1 LTAIIKNSNI
11 LLKKITNKGDVYM
24 VNLNEFKNYLI
35 SCSKSE
41 NTISSYISDLEQY
54 FSQYPTLSRE
64 NIIKFKN
71 SLSGSASTINR
82 KLTSLKQYNEYLL
95 STKQI
100 DGIYILKED
109 FIKVQ
114 NKGNPTDVTTK
125 QVENFLKR
133 VLTKDVDYKSRN
145 IAIIYLIANTG
156 IRRSECCNLLLKN
169 IDLENNEMIVI
180 GKGNKERTVLLT
192 DKVVELIKNYL
203 VDRNKSRYK
212 DSPYLFVSER
222 GNKLCPETI
231 NDIFDYYSTPKNKI
245 RPHQLRHNYASTVV
259 ENNILTLTELQNQ
272 LGHSSISTTG
282 IYTHARKDTI
292 KKKINKL
299 CIGY

>member
-1 LTAIIKNSNI
+1 
-11 LLKKITNKGDVYM
+11 M

-54 FSQYPTLSRE
+54 FSQYSTLSRE
-64 NIIKFKN
+64 HILKYKN
-71 SLSGSASTINR
+71 SLSNSSASTINR

-95 STKQI
+95 STKQV
-100 DGIYILKED
+100 DGMYVLKED
-109 FIKVQ
+109 FIKQ
-114 NKGNPTDVTTK
+114 QSKGNPTDVTTK
-125 QVENFLKR
+125 QVEKFLER
-133 VLTKDVDYKSRN
+133 VLTKDADYKSRN

-169 IDLENNEMIVI
+169 IDLDNNEMIVI

-203 VDRNKSRYK
+203 VDRNKSKYK
-212 DSPYLFVSER
+212 DSPYLFISER
-222 GNKLCPETI
+222 GEKLRPETI
-231 NDIFDYYSTPKNKI
+231 NAIFDYYSTPKNKI
-245 RPHQLRHNYASTVV
+245 TPHQLRHNYASTVV

>member
-1 LTAIIKNSNI
+1 
-11 LLKKITNKGDVYM
+11 M
-24 VNLNEFKNYLI
+24 VKLNEFKNYLI

-54 FSQYPTLSRE
+54 FKQYPTLTRD
-64 NIIKFKN
+64 NILKYKN
-71 SLSGSASTINR
+71 SLSGNSASTINR
-82 KLTSLKQYNEYLL
+82 KLSSLKQYNEYLL
-95 STKQI
+95 STKQA

-114 NKGNPTDVTTK
+114 NKGNPTNVTTK
-125 QVENFLKR
+125 QVEKFLKR
-133 VLTKDVDYKSRN
+133 VLTKDADYKSRN

-169 IDLENNEMIVI
+169 IDLDNNEMIVI

>member
-1 LTAIIKNSNI
+1 
-11 LLKKITNKGDVYM
+11 M

-125 QVENFLKR
+125 QVEKFLKR
-133 VLTKDVDYKSRN
+133 VLTKDADYKSRN

-212 DSPYLFVSER
+212 NSPYLFVSER

>member
-1 LTAIIKNSNI
+1 
-11 LLKKITNKGDVYM
+11 M

-71 SLSGSASTINR
+71 SLSGSSASTINR

-95 STKQI
+95 STKQV
-100 DGIYILKED
+100 DGIYVLKED
-109 FIKVQ
+109 FIKQQ
-114 NKGNPTDVTTK
+114 NKGNPTDVTAK
-125 QVENFLKR
+125 QVEKFLKR
-133 VLTKDVDYKSRN
+133 VLTKDANYRSRN

-169 IDLENNEMIVI
+169 IDLENKEMIVI

-192 DKVVELIKNYL
+192 DKVVEILRNYL
-203 VDRNKSRYK
+203 VDRNKSKYK
-212 DSPYLFVSER
+212 DSPYLFISER
-222 GNKLCPETI
+222 GNKLRPETI
-231 NDIFDYYSTPKNKI
+231 NAIFDYYSTPKNKI
-245 RPHQLRHNYASTVV
+245 RPHQLRHNYASTIV
-259 ENNILTLTELQNQ
+259 ENNILTLPELQNQ

-299 CIGY
+299 YIGC

>member
-1 LTAIIKNSNI
+1 
-11 LLKKITNKGDVYM
+11 M

-125 QVENFLKR
+125 QVEKFLEK
-133 VLTKDVDYKSRN
+133 VLTKDADYKSRN

-231 NDIFDYYSTPKNKI
+231 NDIFDYYSMPKNKI
-245 RPHQLRHNYASTVV
+245 KPHQLRHNYASTVV
-259 ENNILTLTELQNQ
+259 ENNILTLPELQNQ
-272 LGHSSISTTG
+272 LGHSNINTTG
-282 IYTHARKDTI
+282 LYTHARKDTI

>member
-1 LTAIIKNSNI
+1 
-11 LLKKITNKGDVYM
+11 M

-35 SCSKSE
+35 SCSKSK
-41 NTISSYISDLEQY
+41 NTITSYISDLEQY

-125 QVENFLKR
+125 QVEKFLKR
-133 VLTKDVDYKSRN
+133 VLIKDADYKSRN

>member
-1 LTAIIKNSNI
+1 
-11 LLKKITNKGDVYM
+11 M

-35 SCSKSE
+35 SCSKSK

-54 FSQYPTLSRE
+54 FSQYSTLSRE
-64 NIIKFKN
+64 NILKYKN
-71 SLSGSASTINR
+71 SFSGSSASTINR

-95 STKQI
+95 STKQV
-100 DGIYILKED
+100 DSIYILKED
-109 FIKVQ
+109 FIKQ
-114 NKGNPTDVTTK
+114 QSKGNPTDVTTK
-125 QVENFLKR
+125 QVENFLER

-145 IAIIYLIANTG
+145 VAIVFLIANTG
-156 IRRSECCNLLLKN
+156 IRRSECCNLLLRN
-169 IDLENNEMIVI
+169 IDLDNNEMIVI

-203 VDRNKSRYK
+203 VDRNKSKYK
-212 DSPYLFVSER
+212 DSPYLFISER

>member
-1 LTAIIKNSNI
+1 
-11 LLKKITNKGDVYM
+11 M

-35 SCSKSE
+35 SCSKSK

-54 FSQYPTLSRE
+54 FSKYSILSRE
-64 NIIKFKN
+64 NILKYKN
-71 SLSGSASTINR
+71 SLSGSSASTINR

-109 FIKVQ
+109 FIKQ
-114 NKGNPTDVTTK
+114 QSKGNPTDVTTK
-125 QVENFLKR
+125 QVEKFLER
-133 VLTKDVDYKSRN
+133 VLIKDVDYKSRN
-145 IAIIYLIANTG
+145 IAIIFLIANTG

-192 DKVVELIKNYL
+192 DKVVEVIKNYL
-203 VDRNKSRYK
+203 VDRNKSKYK

-245 RPHQLRHNYASTVV
+245 RPHQLRHNYASIVV
-259 ENNILTLTELQNQ
+259 ENNILTLPELQNQ
-272 LGHSSISTTG
+272 LGHSNINTTG
-282 IYTHARKDTI
+282 LYTHARKDTI

>member
-1 LTAIIKNSNI
+1 
-11 LLKKITNKGDVYM
+11 M

-41 NTISSYISDLEQY
+41 NTISSYMSDLEQY

-71 SLSGSASTINR
+71 SLSGSSASTINR

-95 STKQI
+95 STKQV
-100 DGIYILKED
+100 DGIYVLKED
-109 FIKVQ
+109 FIKQQ
-114 NKGNPTDVTTK
+114 NKGNPTDVTAK
-125 QVENFLKR
+125 QVEKFLKR
-133 VLTKDVDYKSRN
+133 VLTKDANYKSRN

-169 IDLENNEMIVI
+169 IDLENKEMIVI

-192 DKVVELIKNYL
+192 DKVVEILRNYL
-203 VDRNKSRYK
+203 IDRNKSKYK
-212 DSPYLFVSER
+212 DSPYLFISER
-222 GNKLCPETI
+222 GNKLRPETI
-231 NDIFDYYSTPKNKI
+231 NAIFDYYSTPKNKI
-245 RPHQLRHNYASTVV
+245 RPHQLRHNYASTIV
-259 ENNILTLTELQNQ
+259 ENNILTLPELQNQ

-299 CIGY
+299 YIGC

>member
-1 LTAIIKNSNI
+1 
-11 LLKKITNKGDVYM
+11 M

-71 SLSGSASTINR
+71 SLSSSASTINR

-125 QVENFLKR
+125 QVEKFLER

-145 IAIIYLIANTG
+145 IAIIFLIANTG

>member
-1 LTAIIKNSNI
+1 
-11 LLKKITNKGDVYM
+11 M

-54 FSQYPTLSRE
+54 FSQYSTLSRD
-64 NIIKFKN
+64 NILKYKN

-109 FIKVQ
+109 FIKQ
-114 NKGNPTDVTTK
+114 QSKGNPTDVTTK
-125 QVENFLKR
+125 QVEKFLER

-145 IAIIYLIANTG
+145 IAIIFLIANTG

-245 RPHQLRHNYASTVV
+245 RPHQLRHNYASIVV
-259 ENNILTLTELQNQ
+259 ENNILTLPELQNQ
-272 LGHSSISTTG
+272 LGHSNINTTG
-282 IYTHARKDTI
+282 LYTHARKDTI

>member
-1 LTAIIKNSNI
+1 
-11 LLKKITNKGDVYM
+11 M

-54 FSQYPTLSRE
+54 FSQYSTLSRE
-64 NIIKFKN
+64 NILKYKN
-71 SLSGSASTINR
+71 SLSNSSASTINR

-95 STKQI
+95 STKQV
-100 DGIYILKED
+100 DGMYVLKED
-109 FIKVQ
+109 FIKQQ

-125 QVENFLKR
+125 QVEKFLER
-133 VLTKDVDYKSRN
+133 VLTKDADYKSRN

-169 IDLENNEMIVI
+169 IDLDNNEMIVI

-203 VDRNKSRYK
+203 VDRNKSKYK
-212 DSPYLFVSER
+212 DSPYLFISER
-222 GNKLCPETI
+222 GEKLRPETI
-231 NDIFDYYSTPKNKI
+231 NAIFDYYSTPKNKI
-245 RPHQLRHNYASTVV
+245 TPHQLRHNYASTVV

>member
-1 LTAIIKNSNI
+1 
-11 LLKKITNKGDVYM
+11 M

-71 SLSGSASTINR
+71 SLSSSASTINR

-125 QVENFLKR
+125 QVEKFLER

-145 IAIIYLIANTG
+145 IAIIFLIANTG

-231 NDIFDYYSTPKNKI
+231 NDIFNYYSTPKNKI

>member
-1 LTAIIKNSNI
+1 
-11 LLKKITNKGDVYM
+11 M

-125 QVENFLKR
+125 QVEKFLEK
-133 VLTKDVDYKSRN
+133 VLTKDADYKSRN

-245 RPHQLRHNYASTVV
+245 KPHQLRHNYASTVV
-259 ENNILTLTELQNQ
+259 ENNILTLPELQNQ
-272 LGHSSISTTG
+272 LGHSNINTTG
-282 IYTHARKDTI
+282 LYTHARKDTI

>member
-1 LTAIIKNSNI
+1 
-11 LLKKITNKGDVYM
+11 M

-125 QVENFLKR
+125 QVEKFLKR
-133 VLTKDVDYKSRN
+133 VLTKDADYKSRN

-169 IDLENNEMIVI
+169 IDLDNNEMIVI

-203 VDRNKSRYK
+203 VDRNKSKYK

-222 GNKLCPETI
+222 GEKLRPETI
-231 NDIFDYYSTPKNKI
+231 NAIFDYYSTPKNKI

-259 ENNILTLTELQNQ
+259 ENNILTLPELQNQ
-272 LGHSSISTTG
+272 LGHSNINTTG
-282 IYTHARKDTI
+282 LYTHARKDTI

>member
-1 LTAIIKNSNI
+1 MIKNSNI

-24 VNLNEFKNYLI
+24 VKLNEFKNYLI

-54 FSQYPTLSRE
+54 FKQYPTLTRD
-64 NIIKFKN
+64 NILKYKN
-71 SLSGSASTINR
+71 SLSGNSASTINR
-82 KLTSLKQYNEYLL
+82 KLSSLKQYNEYLL
-95 STKQI
+95 STKQA

-114 NKGNPTDVTTK
+114 NKGNPTNVTTK
-125 QVENFLKR
+125 QVEKFLKR
-133 VLTKDVDYKSRN
+133 VLTKDADYKSRN

-169 IDLENNEMIVI
+169 IDLDNNEMIVI

>member
-1 LTAIIKNSNI
+1 
-11 LLKKITNKGDVYM
+11 M

-35 SCSKSE
+35 SCSKSK

-54 FSQYPTLSRE
+54 FSQYSTLSRE
-64 NIIKFKN
+64 NILKYKN
-71 SLSGSASTINR
+71 SLSGSSASTINR

-95 STKQI
+95 STKQV
-100 DGIYILKED
+100 DGIYVLKED
-109 FIKVQ
+109 FIKQQ

-125 QVENFLKR
+125 QVEKFLER
-133 VLTKDVDYKSRN
+133 VLTKDADYKSRN
-145 IAIIYLIANTG
+145 IAIIFLIANTG

-169 IDLENNEMIVI
+169 IDLDNNEMIVI

-192 DKVVELIKNYL
+192 DKVVEILRNYL
-203 VDRNKSRYK
+203 VDRNKSKYK

-222 GNKLCPETI
+222 GEKLRPETI

-259 ENNILTLTELQNQ
+259 ENNILTLPELQNQ

>member
-1 LTAIIKNSNI
+1 
-11 LLKKITNKGDVYM
+11 M

-41 NTISSYISDLEQY
+41 NTITSYISDLEQY

-71 SLSGSASTINR
+71 SLSSSSASTINR

-125 QVENFLKR
+125 QVEKFLKR
-133 VLTKDVDYKSRN
+133 VLTKDADYKSRN

-203 VDRNKSRYK
+203 VDRNKSKYK

>member
-1 LTAIIKNSNI
+1 
-11 LLKKITNKGDVYM
+11 M

-125 QVENFLKR
+125 QVEKFLER

-169 IDLENNEMIVI
+169 IDLDNNEMIVI

-222 GNKLCPETI
+222 GEKLCPETI

-259 ENNILTLTELQNQ
+259 ENNILTLPELQNQ

>member
-1 LTAIIKNSNI
+1 
-11 LLKKITNKGDVYM
+11 M

-54 FSQYPTLSRE
+54 FSQYSTLSRE
-64 NIIKFKN
+64 NILKYKN
-71 SLSGSASTINR
+71 YLSSSSASTINR

-109 FIKVQ
+109 FIKQ
-114 NKGNPTDVTTK
+114 QSKGNPTDVTTK
-125 QVENFLKR
+125 QVEKFLER

-145 IAIIYLIANTG
+145 IAIIFLIANTG

-231 NDIFDYYSTPKNKI
+231 NDIFNYYSTPKNKI
-245 RPHQLRHNYASTVV
+245 KPHSLRHNYASTVV

>member
-1 LTAIIKNSNI
+1 
-11 LLKKITNKGDVYM
+11 M

-41 NTISSYISDLEQY
+41 NTITSYISDLEQY

-71 SLSGSASTINR
+71 SLSSSSASTINR

-125 QVENFLKR
+125 QVEKFLER
-133 VLTKDVDYKSRN
+133 VLTKDADYKSRN

-169 IDLENNEMIVI
+169 IDLDNNEMIVI

-192 DKVVELIKNYL
+192 DKVVEILKNYL
-203 VDRNKSRYK
+203 VDRNKSKYK

-245 RPHQLRHNYASTVV
+245 RPHQLRHNYASTIV

>member
-1 LTAIIKNSNI
+1 
-11 LLKKITNKGDVYM
+11 M

-71 SLSGSASTINR
+71 SLSSSASTINR

-125 QVENFLKR
+125 QVEKFLKR
-133 VLTKDVDYKSRN
+133 VLIKDADYKSRN

-169 IDLENNEMIVI
+169 IDLDNNEMIVI

>member
-1 LTAIIKNSNI
+1 
-11 LLKKITNKGDVYM
+11 M

-54 FSQYPTLSRE
+54 FSQYSTLSRE
-64 NIIKFKN
+64 NILKYKN
-71 SLSGSASTINR
+71 SLSGYSASTINR

-95 STKQI
+95 STKQV
-100 DGIYILKED
+100 DSIYVLKED
-109 FIKVQ
+109 FIKQQ

-125 QVENFLKR
+125 QVEKFLER
-133 VLTKDVDYKSRN
+133 VLTKDADYKSRN

-169 IDLENNEMIVI
+169 IDLDNNEMIVI

-203 VDRNKSRYK
+203 VDRNKSKYK

-222 GNKLCPETI
+222 GEKLRPETI
-231 NDIFDYYSTPKNKI
+231 NAIFDYYSTPKNKI

-259 ENNILTLTELQNQ
+259 ENNILTLPELQNQ
-272 LGHSSISTTG
+272 LGHSNINTTG
-282 IYTHARKDTI
+282 LYTHARKDTI

>member
-1 LTAIIKNSNI
+1 
-11 LLKKITNKGDVYM
+11 M

-125 QVENFLKR
+125 QVEKFLER

-145 IAIIYLIANTG
+145 IAIIFLIANTG

-169 IDLENNEMIVI
+169 IDLDNNEMIVI

>member
-1 LTAIIKNSNI
+1 
-11 LLKKITNKGDVYM
+11 M

-41 NTISSYISDLEQY
+41 NTISSYMSDLEQY

-71 SLSGSASTINR
+71 SLSGSSASTINR

-95 STKQI
+95 STKQV
-100 DGIYILKED
+100 DGIYVLKED
-109 FIKVQ
+109 FIKQQ
-114 NKGNPTDVTTK
+114 NKGNPTDVTAK
-125 QVENFLKR
+125 QVEKFLKR
-133 VLTKDVDYKSRN
+133 VLTKDANYKSRN

-169 IDLENNEMIVI
+169 IDLENKEMIVI

-192 DKVVELIKNYL
+192 DKVVEILRNYL
-203 VDRNKSRYK
+203 VDRNKSKYK
-212 DSPYLFVSER
+212 DSPYLFISER
-222 GNKLCPETI
+222 GNKLRPETI
-231 NDIFDYYSTPKNKI
+231 NAIFDYYSTPKNKI
-245 RPHQLRHNYASTVV
+245 RPHQLRHNYASTIV
-259 ENNILTLTELQNQ
+259 ENNILTLPELQNQ

-299 CIGY
+299 YIGC

>member
-1 LTAIIKNSNI
+1 
-11 LLKKITNKGDVYM
+11 M

>member
-1 LTAIIKNSNI
+1 
-11 LLKKITNKGDVYM
+11 M

-125 QVENFLKR
+125 QVEKFLKR
-133 VLTKDVDYKSRN
+133 VLTKDADYKSRN

>member
-1 LTAIIKNSNI
+1 MIKNSNI

-41 NTISSYISDLEQY
+41 NTITSYISDLEQY

-71 SLSGSASTINR
+71 SLSSSSASTINR

-125 QVENFLKR
+125 QVEKFLER
-133 VLTKDVDYKSRN
+133 VLTKDADYKSRN

-169 IDLENNEMIVI
+169 IDLDNNEMIVI

-203 VDRNKSRYK
+203 VDRNKSKYK

-245 RPHQLRHNYASTVV
+245 RPHQLRHNYASTIV

>member
-1 LTAIIKNSNI
+1 
-11 LLKKITNKGDVYM
+11 M

-71 SLSGSASTINR
+71 SLSSSSASTINR

-125 QVENFLKR
+125 QVEKFLER
-133 VLTKDVDYKSRN
+133 VLTKDADYKSRN

-245 RPHQLRHNYASTVV
+245 RPHQLRHNYASTIV